1 LVGEEIE
8 VLVDPKDQEEFMEVL
23 TEARDEWMQAQNYF
37 ENVSEPD
44 LVDYAIYRLEAARRR
59 YMYLMKQARI
69 SGIRN
74 EQIFKEEIIN

>member
-1 LVGEEIE
+1 M
-8 VLVDPKDQEEFMEVL
+8 LVDPKDQEEFMEVL

>member
-1 LVGEEIE
+1 

>member
-1 LVGEEIE
+1 MIE
-8 VLVDPKDQEEFMEVL
+8 DSRDQEEFMEIL

-37 ENVSEPD
+37 DNVSEPD
-44 LVDYAIYRLEAARRR
+44 LVDYAIYRLEAAKKR
-59 YMYLMKQARI
+59 YTYLIKQARI

>member
-1 LVGEEIE
+1 
-8 VLVDPKDQEEFMEVL
+8 MEVL

-37 ENVSEPD
+37 ENVKGAGFSR
-44 LVDYAIYRLEAARRR
+44 LRHIQIRSCKKKIYVSDETG
-59 YMYLMKQARI
+59 RI